1 MVTHTAYDSG
11 PATDDEDFE
20 VCAAIGCCSHEGVEE
35 SDDEDTEAA
44 VAVTA
49 KPQDQENVAAS
60 PTPNLQSMVDSSQV
74 HHRTQ
79 KYHTLRRSQ
88 SQLGNQHTY
97 RKAIKSP
104 TLVKKLKGTR
114 SKRPSLDFEKMQQ
127 VCSRYVFLSE

>member
-1 MVTHTAYDSG
+1 MLTYTACDSG

-20 VCAAIGCCSHEGVEE
+20 VCAAIAGCSHEGGGE
-35 SDDEDTEAA
+35 SDDEDAEAA

-49 KPQDQENVAAS
+49 KPQDQENVAALS
-60 PTPNLQSMVDSSQV
+60 TLDLQSMVDTSHV
-74 HHRTQ
+74 HHHRTQ

-88 SQLGNQHTY
+88 SQLGHQHFY

-104 TLVKKLKGTR
+104 ALVKKLKGTR

-127 VCSRYVFLSE
+127 VCT